1 MYSTLILLLIFSS
14 PQEFRC
20 CCHLSPAPPIP
31 LSIKICKIIN
41 PKSTPLLLLLLTWTP
56 KPRWQGNNV
65 SDNIILVP
73 LGLGENSSCHDYV
86 DVDKNRSVQTPA
98 STHHVGYTAAPTSG
112 SPSVATPIGQT
123 CFPSS
128 PVATALPTSRQP
140 LGSNELM
147 DELPS
152 SAPSSTPSDE
162 GIYTSPPGL
171 FRHPVLHLH
180 RASPLP

>member
-20 CCHLSPAPPIP
+20 CCHLSPAPPIQ

-73 LGLGENSSCHDYV
+73 LGLGENSSCHDDV

-112 SPSVATPIGQT
+112 SPSVPCSLASSSV
-123 CFPSS
+123 PSPLS
-128 PVATALPTSRQP
+128 AFQGSRRRDQSLVASSRIPLMMILESFLCQTSRYRWSTKLLQYQLSTINYQP
-140 LGSNELM
+140 WS
-147 DELPS
+147 
-152 SAPSSTPSDE
+152 
-162 GIYTSPPGL
+162 
-171 FRHPVLHLH
+171 
-180 RASPLP
+180 